1 MSVRIRPIFYAMS
14 TRRNN
19 TADINADI
27 PPADEQRVVRIPM
40 ALGLIR
46 NLDRALVAGAGGYTT
61 RAEFITDAVRDRL
74 LELEFEPAPPEPS
87 ESPGAAA
94 LRDRRPALNVVQRAD
109 EPNNEL
115 PDRKLDDTAL
125 TAPAPG
131 FSLVGS
137 AIVQDAP
144 LFGLHNRDFASLWAL
159 HELAAITAEK
169 AEPLASALDRVT
181 DRAWEFSAR
190 LRPFDVGA
198 ELKLTSLFPTNR
210 TKAQSASG
218 QFRAFAIGTVRQ
230 TEGQLYA
237 DGPLFVWRAVQA
249 QETDGVVEI
258 GLTDPGWELLSSI
271 DGISLRLPHGF
282 DLMKRFLDYLAI
294 HAPADL
300 EGFIVGL
307 CGAGERMQR
316 GQLIETY
323 RAAYPTWTDTQASTN
338 AAGYVARGREWGLIE
353 PKLVDRRYQLTADG
367 EKWMAEHK
375 GGTVR

>member
-1 MSVRIRPIFYAMS
+1 
-14 TRRNN
+14 
-19 TADINADI
+19 
-27 PPADEQRVVRIPM
+27 M

-61 RAEFITDAVRDRL
+61 RAELISDAVRDRL

-87 ESPGAAA
+87 ESSSRAAPPP
-94 LRDRRPALNVVQRAD
+94 DRRPALNVVQPAD
-109 EPNNEL
+109 EPRNEPSDL
-115 PDRKLDDTAL
+115 KLDDTVL

-131 FSLVGS
+131 FSLAGN

-159 HELAAITAEK
+159 SELAAVTAEK

-237 DGPLFVWRAVQA
+237 DGPLFVWRALQV
-249 QETDGVVEI
+249 QETDGVVGI
-258 GLTDPGWELLSSI
+258 GLTDPGWELLGII

-282 DLMKRFLDYLAI
+282 DLTKRFLDYLAT

-300 EGFIVGL
+300 EAFVVGL
-307 CGAGERMQR
+307 RSAGERMQR
-316 GQLIETY
+316 GQLIEAY

-338 AAGYVARGREWGLIE
+338 AAGYVARGREWGLIA
-353 PKLVDRRYQLTADG
+353 PRLVDRRYQLTADG
-367 EKWMAEHK
+367 EKWMAEHG
-375 GGTVR
+375 GGTTR

>member
-1 MSVRIRPIFYAMS
+1 
-14 TRRNN
+14 
-19 TADINADI
+19 
-27 PPADEQRVVRIPM
+27 M

-46 NLDRALVAGAGGYTT
+46 DLDRALVARAGGYTT

-74 LELEFEPAPPEPS
+74 LELQFEPAPAEPS
-87 ESPGAAA
+87 DASRSAA
-94 LRDRRPALNVVQRAD
+94 LADRRPALNVVQPSD
-109 EPNNEL
+109 EPH
-115 PDRKLDDTAL
+115 D
-125 TAPAPG
+125 APAGPRLEDTVLAAPARG
-131 FSLVGS
+131 FSLDGE

-159 HELAAITAEK
+159 HELAAITEKK

-210 TKAQSASG
+210 SKAQSASG

-230 TEGQLYA
+230 TAGQLHA
-237 DGPLFVWRAVQA
+237 DGPLFGWRAVQA
-249 QETDGVVEI
+249 QDADGVIEI
-258 GLTDPGWELLSSI
+258 GLTDPGWELLGSI

-282 DLMKRFLDYLAI
+282 DLTRRFLDYLAT

-300 EGFIVGL
+300 EGFVVGL

-316 GQLIETY
+316 GQLIDAY

-353 PKLVDRRYQLTADG
+353 SKLVDRRYRLTADG
-367 EKWMAEHK
+367 ETWMAEHR
-375 GGTVR
+375 GGKKV